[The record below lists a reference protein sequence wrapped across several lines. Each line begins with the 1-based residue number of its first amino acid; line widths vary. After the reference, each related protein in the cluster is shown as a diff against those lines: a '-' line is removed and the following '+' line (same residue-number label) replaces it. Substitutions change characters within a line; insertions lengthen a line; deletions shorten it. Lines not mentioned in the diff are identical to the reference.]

1 MFKNLLIDAV
11 IEQIKRDILD
21 GELLALENLLDKLN
35 VKQLGSFL
43 PEEKLNQL
51 LGKEQG
57 IMYEPQFLSWCKS
70 YDQEVT
76 EMRELI
82 AQNPA
87 DVKMLKKEYEELTGK
102 KYRG

>member
-51 LGKEQG
+51 LGKE
-57 IMYEPQFLSWCKS
+57 
-70 YDQEVT
+70 
-76 EMRELI
+76 
-82 AQNPA
+82 
-87 DVKMLKKEYEELTGK
+87 
-102 KYRG
+102 